1 MRGPIRL
8 GGRWTLGQ
16 RLDRPVR
23 ELRVELPP
31 GTRAFTVEL
40 AYDRGAGVLD
50 LGCAGPAGFRGWSG
64 GARDRFTIAPTW
76 ATPGYLPGEPEEG
89 VWSVLAG
96 LHRVPL
102 EGLPYEITVTPHAT
116 PPPPP
121 APSVPPAG
129 FRPEARV
136 PAGTRRGLPEMS
148 GMRWLAGDLHAH
160 TVHSDGSL
168 TVWEL
173 AALAAGQGL
182 DFLAVTDHNTVSHHA
197 ELPVAAVA
205 AGITL
210 VPGQEITT
218 DLGHAN
224 AFGPIGWIDF
234 REPADAWLRAVTGRG
249 GLLSL
254 NHPLGADCAWRH
266 PLAERPRTAEVWH
279 SGWRDRT
286 WGAPLAW
293 AQTFGP
299 SLVYVGGGDYHHPA
313 EGHLPGTPCTW
324 VLAGPEDPRHA
335 ADTPLATDIPDTG
348 GPTSS
353 LGPDA
358 AGDSHSAGGDPY
370 PPRDPYSRGGSSSAG
385 AVVAAVRAGRTAVSA
400 GPDGPLLL
408 RHGDEFLIL
417 DAAGLVLWGPDL
429 RTLIRDDRVHLPAHP
444 GPHRLETPR
453 NEVMALCT

>member
-40 AYDRGAGVLD
+40 AYDRAAGVLD

-64 GARDRFTIAPTW
+64 GARERFTIAPAW

-96 LHRVPL
+96 LHRVPPQ
-102 EGLPYEITVTPHAT
+102 GLPYEITVTPHAT

-121 APSVPPAG
+121 APPVPPAG
-129 FRPEARV
+129 FRPSTASTSSEARV
-136 PAGTRRGLPEMS
+136 PAATRRGLPEMS

-197 ELPVAAVA
+197 ELPAAAAA

-234 REPADAWLRAVTGRG
+234 REPADAWVRAVAARG

-266 PLAERPRTAEVWH
+266 ALAERPRTAEVWH
-279 SGWRDRT
+279 SGWWDRT

-293 AQTFGP
+293 AQAFGP
-299 SLVYVGGGDYHHPA
+299 SLVYVGGSDYHHPQ
-313 EGHLPGTPCTW
+313 EGLSPGTPCTW
-324 VLAGPEDPRHA
+324 VLAAPGDPR
-335 ADTPLATDIPDTG
+335 DT
-348 GPTSS
+348 
-353 LGPDA
+353 A
-358 AGDSHSAGGDPY
+358 AGTAAPQPDGAGDPY
-370 PPRDPYSRGGSSSAG
+370 GAGGPYGAG
-385 AVVAAVRAGRTAVSA
+385 AVVAAVRSGRTAVSA
-400 GPDGPLLL
+400 GPGGPLLV
-408 RHGDEFLIL
+408 RHGEDFLVL
-417 DAAGLVLWGPDL
+417 GAAGLVLWGPDL
-429 RTLIRDDRVHLPAHP
+429 RTVIRDDRVRLPARP
-444 GPHRLETPR
+444 GPHRLETAR